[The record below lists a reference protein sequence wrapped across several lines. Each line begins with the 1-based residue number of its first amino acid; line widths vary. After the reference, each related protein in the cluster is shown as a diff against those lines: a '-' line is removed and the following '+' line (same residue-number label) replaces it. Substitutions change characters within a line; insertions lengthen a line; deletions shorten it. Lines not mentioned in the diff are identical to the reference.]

1 MRCLVLAGGQARSKG
16 STMARVIDY
25 YLSIGSP
32 WAYMGHSRLMDI
44 ANRNS
49 VEVRTKPVFLGQVFA
64 ETGGL
69 PVPKRHPARQR
80 YRFVELQ
87 RWREKLGLA
96 FNVRPRYWPFDV
108 NLVDR
113 FIIAIVQSG
122 EDPDPFVRAA
132 FDGVWEKELNLAD
145 QATVLRLADNAGF
158 KSHTILT
165 AARAERTE
173 AAYEQNF
180 RDALASDVFGS
191 PSYVLDG
198 EVFWG
203 QDRLEMLEYAIVTGR
218 PPYTAVV

>member
-1 MRCLVLAGGQARSKG
+1 MSRFV
-16 STMARVIDY
+16 DY

-32 WAYMGHSRLMDI
+32 WAYMGHATLI
-44 ANRNS
+44 AIAKRHS
-49 VEVRTKPVFLGQVFA
+49 LEVRTKPVFLGQVFA

-87 RWREKLGLA
+87 RWREKLGLS

-113 FIIAIVQSG
+113 FIISIVQSG
-122 EDPDPFVRAA
+122 EDPDAFVRAA

-145 QATVLRLADNAGF
+145 QATVLRLADEAGF
-158 KSHTILT
+158 TSRALLT

-173 AAYEQNF
+173 IAYEQNF

-191 PSYVLDG
+191 PSYVLNG

-203 QDRLEMLEYAIVTGR
+203 QDRLEMLEAAVASGR
-218 PPYTAVV
+218 PPYTAIV